1 MVKKQ
6 QDVLLF
12 YCIEHDLQII
22 QNSKTMMTELKVAT
36 TGQLIYKCKNPI
48 TCYLLYLDL
57 VENRQMEKRDDGDV
71 RK

>member
-1 MVKKQ
+1 MKKQ

-12 YCIEHDLQII
+12 YDIENDLQII
-22 QNSKTMMTELKVAT
+22 QNNKTMMAVLKVAT
-36 TGQLIYKCKNPI
+36 NGQLIYKCKNPV

-57 VENRQMEKRDDGDV
+57 VENRQMEKKDDGDV